1 MQRRMSRISYKIEAE
16 IKTANKDLHGEVC
29 NLSLNG
35 MFVNISDGFKI
46 GDEIKSTIHLSTVN
60 SEMSLN
66 LAGDVVRIEPEG
78 VAVQFKGIELDTF
91 ILLRNIVIYNNG
103 NSDLIDKE
111 FREYIIW
118 NSSQQPD
125 SKAN

>member
-1 MQRRMSRISYKIEAE
+1 MQRRMSRISYKIEAVINKSDKE
-16 IKTANKDLHGEVC
+16 IKGEVR

-35 MFVNISDGFKI
+35 MFVNISDGFQI
-46 GDEIKSTIHLSTVN
+46 GDEIKSVISLSTVN
-60 SEMSLN
+60 SEMSLH
-66 LAGDVVRIEPEG
+66 LAGNVVRIEPEG

-118 NSSQQPD
+118 NSSQQSD
-125 SKAN
+125 SKPN

>member
-1 MQRRMSRISYKIEAE
+1 MSRISYKIEAE